1 MKGGSLHHTPHL
13 VGGRLRRK
21 EVCALFLRKW
31 ERRSSGAD
39 VRGTRLTA
47 ARLRA
52 PSPWL
57 PSAAPEAP
65 LLGALLTQRPS
76 HLLLLLF
83 NGRIPKDHPS
93 LICSNS

>member
-21 EVCALFLRKW
+21 EACALFLRKW
-31 ERRSSGAD
+31 ERMSSGAD

-47 ARLRA
+47 AGLRA

-65 LLGALLTQRPS
+65 TR
-76 HLLLLLF
+76 
-83 NGRIPKDHPS
+83 HPTDTAPFPPTAAS
-93 LICSNS
+93 LQWQDPQGTPQPDMF